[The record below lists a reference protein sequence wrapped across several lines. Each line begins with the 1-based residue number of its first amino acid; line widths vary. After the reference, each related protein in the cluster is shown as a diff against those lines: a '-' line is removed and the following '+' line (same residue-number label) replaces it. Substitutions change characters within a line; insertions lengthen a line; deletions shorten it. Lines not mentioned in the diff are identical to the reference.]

1 MLTILQL
8 EGCCCAGVWLVLLIE
23 QKHKLLVGGLYIIC
37 CYLDLQIENYVVSS
51 GHAVNMVIC
60 LVEYWF

>member
-8 EGCCCAGVWLVLLIE
+8 EGCCCAGVWLVLLKE
-23 QKHKLLVGGLYIIC
+23 QKLRLLGGLYIIC

-51 GHAVNMVIC
+51 GHVVNMVIC